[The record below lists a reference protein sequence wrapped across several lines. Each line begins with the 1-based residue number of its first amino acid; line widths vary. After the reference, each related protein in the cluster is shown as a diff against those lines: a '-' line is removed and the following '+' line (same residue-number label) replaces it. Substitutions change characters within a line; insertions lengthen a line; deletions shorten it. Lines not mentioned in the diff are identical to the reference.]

1 MQKLCRPVANSLT
14 PSCNPVES
22 SDDELALHIQGRE
35 ILRLYDRPDTP
46 FIAAQWRHALRD
58 ANVTEA
64 FDAKRLLRI
73 LLTLRTTED
82 APLRDR
88 ILALDQEITALDATI
103 ATREAALNAIIYR
116 LYRLTPEEI
125 ATVEAG

>member
-1 MQKLCRPVANSLT
+1 M
-14 PSCNPVES
+14 
-22 SDDELALHIQGRE
+22 LHINQP
-35 ILRLYDRPDTP
+35 LTNQAMRLYDRPDTP

-73 LLTLRTTED
+73 LLDLRTTED
-82 APLRDR
+82 APLRTR
-88 ILALDQEITALDATI
+88 ILTLDQEILALDATI
-103 ATREAALNAIIYR
+103 AQQETTLNTQIYR